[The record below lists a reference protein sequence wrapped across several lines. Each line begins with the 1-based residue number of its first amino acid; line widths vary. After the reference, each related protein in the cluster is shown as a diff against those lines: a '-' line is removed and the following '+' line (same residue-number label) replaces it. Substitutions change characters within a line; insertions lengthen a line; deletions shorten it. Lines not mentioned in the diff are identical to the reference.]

1 MAQIPDPADVLSRVP
16 VQLFIG
22 GQWRPA
28 TGDRTFPVT
37 DPATGR
43 TLAEVADAG
52 PADGVAALAAAADV
66 AEAWARTSPRQRADL
81 LRAAYDAV
89 MARLEEFALLM
100 TLEMGK
106 PLAESRAEVAYA
118 AGFLRWFSEEAVRIP
133 GHYGLLPEGTGHM
146 VVSRHPVG
154 PSYLITPWNFPL
166 AMATRKLGPALA
178 AGCPVVIK
186 PAEATPL
193 STLRFTALLAELGL
207 PPGVVNVVTTTDP
220 GGLSG
225 PLLADPRLRKLS
237 FTGSIPVGRRLLAQ
251 AADRVL
257 RTSMELGGNAP
268 FVVFEDADVAQA
280 VAGAMVAKFRNI
292 GQACTAAN
300 RFLVH
305 RSVLAQFTEQIT
317 ARVQALRVGPG
328 VDPQVDIGPL
338 VSEAAV
344 AKVEELVAD
353 AIARGAEL
361 RTGGH
366 RIDGPGHFYA
376 PTVLVGVSPDSRIAR
391 EEIFGPVVAIGVFQ
405 DEDEAVRLANDTEA
419 GLVSYVYTRDLARAQ
434 RMGVRL
440 ETGMLGVNVGVVSNP
455 AAPFGGVKQSG
466 IGREGGAEGILEY
479 LETRYILTADPF
491 A

>member
-1 MAQIPDPADVLSRVP
+1 M
-16 VQLFIG
+16 
-22 GQWRPA
+22 
-28 TGDRTFPVT
+28 
-37 DPATGR
+37 
-43 TLAEVADAG
+43 
-52 PADGVAALAAAADV
+52 
-66 AEAWARTSPRQRADL
+66 
-81 LRAAYDAV
+81 
-89 MARLEEFALLM
+89 
-100 TLEMGK
+100 
-106 PLAESRAEVAYA
+106 
-118 AGFLRWFSEEAVRIP
+118 
-133 GHYGLLPEGTGHM
+133 
-146 VVSRHPVG
+146 
-154 PSYLITPWNFPL
+154 
-166 AMATRKLGPALA
+166 
-178 AGCPVVIK
+178 
-186 PAEATPL
+186 
-193 STLRFTALLAELGL
+193 
-207 PPGVVNVVTTTDP
+207 
-220 GGLSG
+220 
-225 PLLADPRLRKLS
+225 
-237 FTGSIPVGRRLLAQ
+237 
-251 AADRVL
+251 
-257 RTSMELGGNAP
+257 
-268 FVVFEDADVAQA
+268 
-280 VAGAMVAKFRNI
+280 
-292 GQACTAAN
+292 
-300 RFLVH
+300 
-305 RSVLAQFTEQIT
+305 
-317 ARVQALRVGPG
+317 
-328 VDPQVDIGPL
+328 DIGPL